1 MKHPHVDKMFEYA
14 EDALETETP
23 WVRWQVSYG
32 SDDSW
37 EDTLDN
43 PGWYI
48 QCEYRRKPNQNEI
61 DTEAF
66 NEWYKCS
73 ANGQHTYLSQA
84 WYAAL
89 EWERSKK

>member
-1 MKHPHVDKMFEYA
+1 MFEYA

-23 WVRWQVSYG
+23 WERWEFRVKNAREW
-32 SDDSW
+32 DFLD
-37 EDTLDN
+37 DN
-43 PGWYI
+43 PSWGED
-48 QCEYRRKPNQNEI
+48 CEYRRKPKQNEI